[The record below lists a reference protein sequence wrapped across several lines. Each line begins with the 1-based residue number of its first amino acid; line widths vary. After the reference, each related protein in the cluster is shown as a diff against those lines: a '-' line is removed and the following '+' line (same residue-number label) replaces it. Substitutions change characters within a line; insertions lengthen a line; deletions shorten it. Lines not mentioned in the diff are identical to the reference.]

1 MAADAPFGL
10 SFGDPRR
17 YMGQSPLSEIA
28 KAGKTFGVAYGLEKS
43 GAVKFLNDMGIK
55 QNKEGGW
62 GFKPPAGSVPPN
74 NAPAQAVA
82 PNAPAPMPVDRNVT
96 PTFNAPPAA
105 VTVTPVIDFGAKIL
119 DNDYD
124 GAEQSSVNPQAQRDF
139 NPYMPQVGYNQI
151 LATGNEYQQMPG
163 YGKLAKAMQAMSGGM
178 MG

>member
-17 YMGQSPLSEIA
+17 YMGQSPLA
-28 KAGKTFGVAYGLEKS
+28 DVGKALKTGLLGYAIQESGLEKMLNDKGMKKVS
-43 GAVKFLNDMGIK
+43 LGNYKYDVPQGAVA
-55 QNKEGGW
+55 
-62 GFKPPAGSVPPN
+62 PV
-74 NAPAQAVA
+74 NAPTQAVA
-82 PNAPAPMPVDRNVT
+82 PNASGPMPVNPNVT

-139 NPYMPQVGYNQI
+139 NPYMLQNAPNPVA
-151 LATGNEYQQMPG
+151 LTGNEYQQMPG
-163 YGKLAKAMQAMSGGM
+163 YGKLAKFAQSM

>member
-1 MAADAPFGL
+1 MAADVPFGL

-17 YMGQSPLSEIA
+17 YMGQSPLAEIA

-82 PNAPAPMPVDRNVT
+82 PNAPAPMPVNPNVV
-96 PTFNAPPAA
+96 PTFNAPPAE
-105 VTVTPVIDFGAKIL
+105 VTVTPVIDYGAKIL

-124 GAEQSSVNPQAQRDF
+124 GDEQSFVNPQAQRDF
-139 NPYMPQVGYNQI
+139 NPYMPQTTPNPVA
-151 LATGNEYQQMPG
+151 LTGNEYQQVPG
-163 YGKLAKAMQAMSGGM
+163 YGKLAKVMQGMAGGM
-178 MG
+178 FG

>member
-17 YMGQSPLSEIA
+17 YMGQSPLA
-28 KAGKTFGVAYGLEKS
+28 DVGKALKTGLLGYAIQESGLEKM
-43 GAVKFLNDMGIK
+43 LNEKGMKKVSLGNYKYDVP
-55 QNKEGGW
+55 Q
-62 GFKPPAGSVPPN
+62 GSVPPV
-74 NAPAQAVA
+74 NAPAQAIA
-82 PNAPAPMPVDRNVT
+82 PNAPAPMPVDPNVT
-96 PTFNAPPAA
+96 PTFNAPPAQ

-124 GAEQSSVNPQAQRDF
+124 GAETSFVNPQAQRDF
-139 NPYMPQVGYNQI
+139 NPNVPQVGYNQI

-163 YGKLAKAMQAMSGGM
+163 YGKLAKFAQSM